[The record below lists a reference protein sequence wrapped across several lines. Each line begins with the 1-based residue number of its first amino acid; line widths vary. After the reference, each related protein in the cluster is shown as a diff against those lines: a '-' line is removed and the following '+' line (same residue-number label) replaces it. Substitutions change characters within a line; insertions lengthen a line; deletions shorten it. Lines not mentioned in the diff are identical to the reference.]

1 MIEQSLINFYF
12 GEVIESTETYTR
24 KAEEQDSNML
34 FTIDVIIKQNNNT
47 KILQR
52 VKPISANIKQIP
64 IKGESVLIFQG
75 YDQTSSWIRRRL
87 QWYYFPTT
95 GIQSRIN
102 SNVVPINTEN
112 FVADKE
118 FVERS
123 TPILQPY
130 MGDVIFEGR
139 YGNSIRFSSTI
150 NTGKYDIQP
159 SWSGAE
165 TTDPIIIL
173 SNSSKLDLDKNFVI
187 EDIESDDSSLYLTST
202 QTLDRL
208 QLSTPLTVNN
218 ANFKNSQFIGVGER
232 IILRAK
238 KDIAII
244 DSEKGIVL
252 NTTGEIK
259 LGDDS
264 ATEPMVHGKVLEAII
279 LKLMKAIAVGGTASG
294 AVVTTNALSIIGEIA
309 DLIPNLNSDQ
319 YKIKKT

>member
-24 KAEEQDSNML
+24 KAEGQDSNML

-47 KILQR
+47 KILHR

-75 YDQTSSWIRRRL
+75 YDHTSSWIRRRL

-102 SNVVPINTEN
+102 SNVVPVNTEN

-130 MGDVIFEGR
+130 IGDVIFEGR

-150 NTGKYDIQP
+150 NTGKYDIP
-159 SWSGAE
+159 PTWSGPE

-218 ANFKNSQFIGVGER
+218 ANFKKSQFVGVGDR

-279 LKLMKAIAVGGTASG
+279 LKLMKAITAGGTASG

-309 DLIPNLNSDQ
+309 DLIPNLNSEQ

>member
-12 GEVIESTETYTR
+12 GEVIESTDTYI
-24 KAEEQDSNML
+24 KKSGEKDSNML
-34 FTIDVIIKQNNNT
+34 FTIDVMIKQNNNT
-47 KILQR
+47 KILER
-52 VKPISANIKQIP
+52 VKPISSNIKQIP
-64 IKGESVLIFQG
+64 IKGESVLVFQG
-75 YDQTSSWIRRRL
+75 YDQTSNWVRRRL

-102 SNVVPINTEN
+102 SNVVPVNTEN
-112 FVADKE
+112 FKPDPN
-118 FVERS
+118 FVERA

-150 NTGKYDIQP
+150 NTGKYDILP
-159 SWSGAE
+159 TWSGPE

-173 SNSSKLDLDKNFVI
+173 SNSSKLDQDKNFVI

-218 ANFKNSQFIGVGER
+218 ANFKKSQFVGVGER
-232 IILRAK
+232 IVLRAK

-279 LKLMKAIAVGGTASG
+279 LKLIKAISAGGTANG
-294 AVVTTNALSIIGEIA
+294 AVVTTNAVSIIGEIYNLLP
-309 DLIPNLNSDQ
+309 DLSSQQ

>member
-24 KAEEQDSNML
+24 KAEGQDSNML

-47 KILQR
+47 KILHR

-102 SNVVPINTEN
+102 SNVVPVNKEN

-150 NTGKYDIQP
+150 NTGKYDILP
-159 SWSGAE
+159 TWSGPE
-165 TTDPIIIL
+165 TTDPIIVL

-218 ANFKNSQFIGVGER
+218 ANFKNSQFVGVGDR

-279 LKLMKAIAVGGTASG
+279 LKLMKAITAGGTASG
-294 AVVTTNALSIIGEIA
+294 AVVTTNALSIISEIA
-309 DLIPNLNSDQ
+309 DLIPNLNSEQ